1 MAYRSCIEDKE
12 SLDVRTFVERDGA
25 SYVCQVQIGD
35 DDETGHIYS
44 ILVSLAPANAAP
56 PNCMELMF
64 FLVRMNPST
73 GLLEELQDGRQTKS
87 FLASKDVRCSI
98 LNLICSVSCELLNV
112 ATPEV
117 VHYMTAEAY
126 LPDKA
131 LRKYATL
138 CNALKTVGYEGR
150 EVDVYL
156 GNHKW
161 VLRRIVA

>member
-1 MAYRSCIEDKE
+1 MYRSCIEGKE
-12 SLDVRTFVERDGA
+12 VLDIRTFVEGDGA

-35 DDETGHIYS
+35 DDETGDVYS
-44 ILVSLAPANAAP
+44 VLVSLAPAIATP
-56 PNCMELMF
+56 PNRMELMF
-64 FLVRMNPST
+64 FLVRANPST
-73 GLLEELQDGRQTKS
+73 DFLEELQDGRQTKS
-87 FLASKDVRCSI
+87 FLASKDVRGSI

-112 ATPEV
+112 AKPEV

-138 CNALKTVGYEGR
+138 CDALKTVGYEGR